1 MEKRSYALFGV
12 FGPLVAYISIGVSIL
27 LSPWFSWESN
37 ALSDLGHAVK
47 SEVASIFNFGLLLA
61 GFLLMVYAVT
71 AFRKHAKYTSICL
84 LTSAFMI
91 QLLATFDE
99 VYGFLHY
106 AVSVPHF
113 IMLSITSIVA
123 RALRHRKK
131 IVFSHDNFNN
141 SSRFVGT
148 VWDKNIQCWRS
159 CTRNNLKNSHVMDHV
174 FRHQNLSQRMNCLTT
189 LAYTT
194 LSTYLHERKKRCA
207 H

>member
-1 MEKRSYALFGV
+1 MGKRFYALFGV
-12 FGPLVAYISIGVSIL
+12 FGTLVAYISIGVSIV
-27 LSPWFSWESN
+27 LSPRPSWESN

-71 AFRKHAKYTSICL
+71 AFRKHTKYTSICL
-84 LTSAFMI
+84 LISAFMI
-91 QLLATFDE
+91 QLLATFAE

-113 IMLSITSIVA
+113 IMLSITSIA
-123 RALRHRKK
+123 YTIEK
-131 IVFSHDNFNN
+131 IIFSHDSFN

-159 CTRNNLKNSHVMDHV
+159 CARNNLKNSHVMDHV
-174 FRHQNLSQRMNCLTT
+174 LRHQNLLQQMNYLTT

-194 LSTYLHERKKRCA
+194 LSTYLHNRKRCT